1 MMNSGKI
8 NQDKKEKKNIL
19 VVEDDKAV
27 RMLISVLLRNEYN
40 ITSKNDGM
48 EALDYLN
55 KGNYPDLILLDME
68 MPNMN
73 GRVFVRRIKSDARY
87 LNIPIVFV
95 TLINNKLITETFK
108 KMGVVD
114 FIYKPFNAEELINKV
129 HEILNSEN

>member
-1 MMNSGKI
+1 MMNGDKI

-19 VVEDDKAV
+19 VVEDDKT
-27 RMLISVLLRNEYN
+27 MQTLISVLLRNEYN
-40 ITSKNDGM
+40 VTSKNDGM

-73 GRVFVRRIKSDARY
+73 GRVFVRRIKSDTRY

-95 TLINNKLITETFK
+95 TLINNKLITATFK

-114 FIYKPFNAEELINKV
+114 FIFKPFHAEELINKV
-129 HEILNSEN
+129 HDILKSEN

>member
-1 MMNSGKI
+1 MNSGKI

-19 VVEDDKAV
+19 VVEDDKTM
-27 RMLISVLLRNEYN
+27 RTLISVLLRNEYN
-40 ITSKNDGM
+40 VTSKNDGM

-55 KGNYPDLILLDME
+55 RGNYPDLILLDME

-95 TLINNKLITETFK
+95 TLINNKLVTETFK

-129 HEILNSEN
+129 HKILNSEN